1 MSEKLDIVF
10 MGTPDFAE
18 ISLNKLIENK
28 YNIVGVYTNEDKPK
42 GRGNKLAFP
51 PVKEL
56 AIKHDLPVF
65 QPKSLK
71 DETEIEKLKAL
82 NPDIIIV
89 VAYGKILPKEVLEI
103 PRLGCVNV
111 HGSLL
116 PKYRGASPIQSCLL
130 EGEKQTGV
138 TTMLMDIGLDTGDML
153 LTTVTDIGENE
164 TASELFDRLA
174 IIGADTLVD
183 TIEGLNKNEI
193 TPIKQD
199 DSKSTHTNKITKDM
213 ATVSFDVIA
222 SDLHNKI
229 RGLSSS
235 PCAMTMMQGKRLK
248 IYKSELPKDFIYDEE
263 CKLGEIVDVKNFIVA
278 CKDKTFIKFVEV
290 QYEGSK
296 RMEASAFLR
305 GKRVEKGEILGE

>member
-1 MSEKLDIVF
+1 MDNKLNVVF

-18 ISLNKLIENK
+18 VSLAKLIETG

-42 GRGNKLAFP
+42 GRGNKMAFP

-56 AIKHDLPVF
+56 ALKHNITVY

-71 DETEIEKLKAL
+71 DEAEISTLQAL

-89 VAYGKILPKEVLEI
+89 VAYGKILPSQVLDI

-116 PKYRGASPIQSCLL
+116 PRYRGASPIQSCLL
-130 EGEKQTGV
+130 EGDTVTGV

-153 LTTVTDIGENE
+153 ITTTTDIGENE
-164 TASELFDRLA
+164 TASELFDRLSL
-174 IIGADTLVD
+174 IGADTLVD
-183 TIEGLNKNEI
+183 TIEGLAKGEI
-193 TPIKQD
+193 TPVKQD
-199 DSKSTHTNKITKDM
+199 DSKSTHTSKITKDM
-213 ATVSFDVIA
+213 AIISFDVTA
-222 SDLHNKI
+222 SELHNKI

-235 PCAMTMMQGKRLK
+235 PCAMTFMQGKRLK
-248 IYKSELPKDFIYDEE
+248 VYKSELATGFSYDST
-263 CKLGEIVDVKNFIVA
+263 CSLGEIVDVKNFIVA
-278 CKDKTFIKFVEV
+278 CKDSTFIKFVEV

-296 RMEASAFLR
+296 RMDAPAFLR

>member
-1 MSEKLDIVF
+1 MENKLNIVF

-18 ISLNKLIENK
+18 ISLNKLIENN
-28 YNIVGVYTNEDKPK
+28 YNITGVYTNEDKPK

-56 AIKHDLPVF
+56 ALKHNIEVY
-65 QPKSLK
+65 QPKSLR
-71 DETEIEKLKAL
+71 DEDEIAKLKAL

-89 VAYGKILPKEVLEI
+89 VAYGKILPKEVLDI

-130 EGEKQTGV
+130 EGEAQTGV
-138 TTMLMDIGLDTGDML
+138 TTMLMDVGLDTGDML
-153 LTTVTDIGENE
+153 ITTVTDIGENE

-183 TIEGLNKNEI
+183 TIEGLAKGEI

-199 DSKSTHTNKITKDM
+199 DSKSTHTSKITKDM
-213 ATVSFDVIA
+213 ALINFDISA
-222 SDLHNKI
+222 NELHNKI

-235 PCAMTMMQGKRLK
+235 PCAMTVMQGKRLK
-248 IYKSELPKDFIYDEE
+248 IYKSELPKDFNYSEN
-263 CKLGEIVDVKNFIVA
+263 CSLGEIVDVKNFIVA
-278 CKDKTFIKFVEV
+278 CKDNTFIKFIEV

-296 RMEASAFLR
+296 RMDASAFLR

>member
-1 MSEKLDIVF
+1 MGKNLNIIF

-18 ISLNKLIENK
+18 ISLNTLIEKN
-28 YNIVGVYTNEDKPK
+28 YNVTGVYTNEDKPK

-56 AIKHDLPVF
+56 ALKHSIPVY
-65 QPKSLK
+65 QPKSLR
-71 DETEIEKLKAL
+71 DEAEIEQLKSL
-82 NPDIIIV
+82 NPDLIIV
-89 VAYGKILPKEVLEI
+89 VAYGKILPKEILDI

-130 EGEKQTGV
+130 EGETQTGV
-138 TTMLMDIGLDTGDML
+138 TTMLMDVGLDTGDML
-153 LTTVTDIGENE
+153 ITTTTDIGENE

-174 IIGADTLVD
+174 VIGGDTLID
-183 TIEGLNKNEI
+183 TVEGLAKGEI

-199 DSKSTHTNKITKDM
+199 DSLSTHTSKITKDM
-213 ATVSFDVIA
+213 AGINFDVVA
-222 SDLHNKI
+222 SELHNKI

-235 PCAMTMMQGKRLK
+235 PCAMTMWQGKRLK
-248 IYKSELPKDFIYDEE
+248 IYKSELAKDFVCDKE
-263 CKLGEIVDVKNFIVA
+263 CSLGEIVDVKNFIVA

-296 RMEASAFLR
+296 RMDAPSFLR
-305 GKRVEKGEILGE
+305 GKRVEIGEILGE